1 MVDARILTVV
11 ICLIVRQGATPKD
24 GPSAG
29 CTIITALLSLATNK
43 PVRQNLAMTG
53 EVSLT
58 GKVTLFSEFLFEFTK
73 KDCSSLRLHGPFWC
87 FLVSPRSTFPW
98 RAPLWLLFV
107 FWKRIKS
114 FQNFVSFCFSEYS
127 SKFMKYWFCSQVN
140 RNFTCSDP
148 TAFTSVWFLVWLT
161 SSLFVVVFLFCVCR
175 FYPLEESKK
184 KLLRLVRVFV
194 TGFSAF
200 VFVIIIALCFV
211 FSSVGSTSGC
221 RLHYFTRRK

>member
-1 MVDARILTVV
+1 MVDARILLSVV
-11 ICLIVRQGATPKD
+11 ICLIVRWQGATPKD

-87 FLVSPRSTFPW
+87 FLVSPRSTFP
-98 RAPLWLLFV
+98 LWLLFV

-148 TAFTSVWFLVWLT
+148 TDFTSVCFLVWLT
-161 SSLFVVVFLFCVCR
+161 SSLFVVVFIFCLQVLPVGGIKEKTIAVSENFCHRLLSFR
-175 FYPLEESKK
+175 FCDNYWI
-184 KLLRLVRVFV
+184 VF
-194 TGFSAF
+194 
-200 VFVIIIALCFV
+200 CF
-211 FSSVGSTSGC
+211 FP
-221 RLHYFTRRK
+221 R

>member
-11 ICLIVRQGATPKD
+11 ICLIVRWQGATPKD

-87 FLVSPRSTFPW
+87 FLVLPRSTFPW
-98 RAPLWLLFV
+98 RASIVTPLCILEKNKIFSKLCALLFFFTLNTLASLWSTDFVLKWIVILSGRTQQLLQV
-107 FWKRIKS
+107 FD
-114 FQNFVSFCFSEYS
+114 F
-127 SKFMKYWFCSQVN
+127 
-140 RNFTCSDP
+140 
-148 TAFTSVWFLVWLT
+148 
-161 SSLFVVVFLFCVCR
+161 
-175 FYPLEESKK
+175 
-184 KLLRLVRVFV
+184 
-194 TGFSAF
+194 
-200 VFVIIIALCFV
+200 
-211 FSSVGSTSGC
+211 
-221 RLHYFTRRK
+221 